1 MKRNILIILSLI
13 VIGIMAVGCNSSSSR
28 RSYKNPTFNIEQIR
42 ANISADFEA
51 YKIVWKPGTCGNG
64 EGMVA
69 TETST
74 YASIH
79 CYIELAPSRVTLVG
93 DGATSLEQARTLI
106 GIRSLIYS
114 IFGNAEADHVYNNI
128 TIPLLSTFQWD
139 TNSFERRW
147 KGYTFQVRGYPDK
160 GQFLYNIYRG

>member
-1 MKRNILIILSLI
+1 MKRTILIQLSFI
-13 VIGIMAVGCNSSSSR
+13 VIGFTVVGCKTSPSR
-28 RSYKNPTFNIEQIR
+28 RSTKVPTFNIEQVR
-42 ANISADFEA
+42 ANISADFEP

-64 EGMVA
+64 EAMVA

-93 DGATSLEQARTLI
+93 DGSTSWEQARTLV

-114 IFGNAEADHVYNNI
+114 IFGNVEADHVYNRI
-128 TIPLLSTFQWD
+128 TVPLLLTFQWD
-139 TNSFERRW
+139 TNSFERNW

-160 GQFLYNIYRG
+160 GQFLYSIYKT